1 MTQQI
6 GSTLIASGGQDK
18 QNRTQLAWQGQNH
31 RTPQS
36 KYGEGHADQEEAQ
49 AGDQVAAVE
58 DQWE

>member
-6 GSTLIASGGQDK
+6 GSTLIGGQDK
-18 QNRTQLAWQGQNH
+18 QNRTQQGQNH
-31 RTPQS
+31 RTTQS

-58 DQWE
+58 DQ